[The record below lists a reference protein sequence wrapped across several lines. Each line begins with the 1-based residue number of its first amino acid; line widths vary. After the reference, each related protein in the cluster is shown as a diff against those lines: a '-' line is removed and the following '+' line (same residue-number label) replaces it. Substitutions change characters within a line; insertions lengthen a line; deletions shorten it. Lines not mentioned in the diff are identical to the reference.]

1 MSDIF
6 RWGIIGPGSIA
17 HKFATGLRALDDAQI
32 VAVGSRSQDRADAF
46 ADTYSV
52 PNRHASYEALAED
65 PEVDAVYVAT
75 PHPFHKEN
83 SILCLKAGKPVL
95 CEKPFTINQYE
106 AREVI
111 EVARS
116 EGVFLMEAMWTRF
129 LPITKQVKAWVT
141 DGAIGEVRMLQA
153 DFGFRARL
161 NPKGRLF
168 DLALGGG
175 GLLDIGIYP
184 ISYASMIFDTQP
196 ATISSQAHIG
206 ETGVDEQAAMVF
218 GYDKGQLALISC
230 GVRIKT
236 PHEAKI
242 LGTDGMITIPQFWD
256 ARTATLST
264 GDKEEEVT
272 LEYAGNGYEC
282 EAAEVARCVRE
293 GKLESDL
300 MSHRDTLANM
310 QTLDAIREQWGLKYP
325 MERE

>member
-1 MSDIF
+1 MGDVF

-17 HKFATGLRALDDAQI
+17 HKFATGLRALDDAQL

-46 ADTYSV
+46 ADAYDA
-52 PNRHASYEALAED
+52 PNRHASYEALVED
-65 PEVDAVYVAT
+65 SEVDAVYVAT

-95 CEKPFTINQYE
+95 CEKPFTINQHE

-111 EVARS
+111 EVACS

-141 DGAIGEVRMLQA
+141 DGAIGEVRMLYA

-161 NPKGRLF
+161 NPEGRLF

-218 GYDKGQLALISC
+218 GYEEGQLALISC

-242 LGTDGMITIPQFWD
+242 LGTDGMITVPQFWD
-256 ARTATLST
+256 GRTAILS
-264 GDKEEEVT
+264 
-272 LEYAGNGYEC
+272 ARRQRGN
-282 EAAEVARCVRE
+282 
-293 GKLESDL
+293 
-300 MSHRDTLANM
+300 RDTGM
-310 QTLDAIREQWGLKYP
+310 RWKWIR
-325 MERE
+325 M

>member
-17 HKFATGLRALDDAQI
+17 HKFATGLRALDDAQL
-32 VAVGSRSQDRADAF
+32 VAVGSRNQDRADAF
-46 ADTYSV
+46 ADTYDV

-95 CEKPFTINQYE
+95 CEKPFTINQHE

-116 EGVFLMEAMWTRF
+116 EDVFLMEAMWTRF
-129 LPITKQVKAWVT
+129 LPITKHVKTWVT
-141 DGAIGEVRMLQA
+141 DGAIGEVRMLYA

-242 LGTDGMITIPQFWD
+242 LGTDGMITVPKFWD
-256 ARTATLST
+256 GRTAILSA

-272 LEYAGNGYEC
+272 LECAGNGYEC

-300 MSHRDTLANM
+300 MSHDDTLANM